1 MPPQHAPPA
10 DLDLEDWSSGPS
22 GGRRQKRSFTKR
34 VCRLTT
40 YATALALCLGGVT
53 LTIMGA
59 YFVAVFARELPHN
72 FINPSNSSA
81 SGDEAVGLQLDAG
94 NGTAGAAGAS
104 GPPPS
109 NYDDMP
115 PYVWVPILLGIFL
128 IVAAVVGCAGAKYYS
143 RLLLLV
149 YVVFVAGM
157 LCTQFAMGMV
167 LLLSPSTLAAGLGL
181 AQQQRSTLGGLL
193 AESQQA
199 IATAFLVLV
208 AVEAYV
214 ICSALCLAREVT
226 GDELLNKSW
235 RKTNR
240 FLALEAERAKTR
252 EKRMMEFEMQ
262 ARNTALGTGS
272 KPRRM
277 W

>member
-1 MPPQHAPPA
+1 M
-10 DLDLEDWSSGPS
+10 SGA
-22 GGRRQKRSFTKR
+22 QQ
-34 VCRLTT
+34 
-40 YATALALCLGGVT
+40 
-53 LTIMGA
+53 GA

-181 AQQQRSTLGGLL
+181 AQQQVKPSVVVSEPKQCAKSARKAAPIL
-193 AESQQA
+193 A
-199 IATAFLVLV
+199 
-208 AVEAYV
+208 
-214 ICSALCLAREVT
+214 LARAGCCYMYRIPIADVSRDISAHT
-226 GDELLNKSW
+226 SLI
-235 RKTNR
+235 
-240 FLALEAERAKTR
+240 AV
-252 EKRMMEFEMQ
+252 
-262 ARNTALGTGS
+262 
-272 KPRRM
+272 
-277 W
+277 

>member
-1 MPPQHAPPA
+1 
-10 DLDLEDWSSGPS
+10 
-22 GGRRQKRSFTKR
+22 
-34 VCRLTT
+34 
-40 YATALALCLGGVT
+40 
-53 LTIMGA
+53 
-59 YFVAVFARELPHN
+59 
-72 FINPSNSSA
+72 
-81 SGDEAVGLQLDAG
+81 
-94 NGTAGAAGAS
+94 
-104 GPPPS
+104 
-109 NYDDMP
+109 
-115 PYVWVPILLGIFL
+115 L